1 VSIHFDASNIK
12 TRQQIIHS
20 SFIVGS
26 KLSDSFDTQ
35 GGNSSPVP
43 PKRAVISIIIIR
55 FFVWAAI
62 SIPVIYLLA
71 TRTQL
76 LGDDQ
81 VLWWSMILMPIGPP
95 ALILSVLLEVIGAEP
110 RSKMMVAQVLA
121 YSYLA
126 TPLMTFAVVGALH
139 ATKTAQE
146 SRC

>member
-1 VSIHFDASNIK
+1 MSIHFDASNIE

-26 KLSDSFDTQ
+26 KLSDSFNAQ

-81 VLWWSMILMPIGPP
+81 VLWWSMMLMSIGPP
-95 ALILSVLLEVIGAEP
+95 ALILSVLLEVICAEP

-126 TPLMTFAVVGALH
+126 TPLMTFAVVGALY

-146 SRC
+146 SR